1 MKLDLSELLGGK
13 RSAVSFDYAF
23 DPAQVAEEC
32 AAMPDDVTIPE
43 NGIRVRGQAVD
54 SFGALMFRAEITV
67 TYETRCARCLD
78 PVKKE
83 YSFDMERMI
92 LTDSPA
98 DRALSHVSE
107 DGEWDG
113 VTDDVLYVNEGS
125 VDPDAEIVE
134 EVSLTVPTFD
144 LVPQASVGS
153 LSVTETWASITVPLP
168 GSPSPADPV
177 ESPLGAF
184 IVLIRLITSGASL
197 E

>member
-54 SFGALMFRAEITV
+54 SFGTLMFRAEITV

-92 LTDSPA
+92 LTDSPS

-144 LVPQASVGS
+144 LCEPDCPGLCPKCGRRLKDGDCGCREEKYVNPQFA
-153 LSVTETWASITVPLP
+153 
-168 GSPSPADPV
+168 
-177 ESPLGAF
+177 
-184 IVLIRLITSGASL
+184 VLKALL
-197 E
+197 DKQKED

>member
-54 SFGALMFRAEITV
+54 SFGTLMFRAEVTV

-83 YSFDMERMI
+83 YCLQPKE
-92 LTDSPA
+92 
-98 DRALSHVSE
+98 
-107 DGEWDG
+107 
-113 VTDDVLYVNEGS
+113 
-125 VDPDAEIVE
+125 
-134 EVSLTVPTFD
+134 
-144 LVPQASVGS
+144 
-153 LSVTETWASITVPLP
+153 PLL
-168 GSPSPADPV
+168 
-177 ESPLGAF
+177 PLKNF
-184 IVLIRLITSGASL
+184 F
-197 E
+197 